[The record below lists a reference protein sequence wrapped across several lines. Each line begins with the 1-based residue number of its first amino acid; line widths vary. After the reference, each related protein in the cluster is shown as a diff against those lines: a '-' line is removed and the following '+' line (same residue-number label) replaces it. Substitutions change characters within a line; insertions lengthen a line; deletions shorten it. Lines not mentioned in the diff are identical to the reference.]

1 MVSSVLPIEGGRVFM
16 YQRPQLQ
23 VFGSLRELTQA
34 GWNGSNDGFAIR
46 IVADGDQLCPWLE
59 NHAPGCS

>member
-1 MVSSVLPIEGGRVFM
+1 MAFNTKGEIHM

-46 IVADGDQLCPWLE
+46 IVDDGDQLCPYID
-59 NHAPGCS
+59 NRYAPGCS

>member
-1 MVSSVLPIEGGRVFM
+1 M

-34 GWNGSNDGFAIR
+34 GWNGSNDGFAIQ
-46 IVADGDQLCPWLE
+46 IVSNGDQLCPYISDRY
-59 NHAPGCS
+59 APGCS

>member
-1 MVSSVLPIEGGRVFM
+1 M

-34 GWNGSNDGFAIR
+34 GWNGSNDGFAIQ
-46 IVADGDQLCPWLE
+46 IVADGDQLCPYVKDNW
-59 NHAPGCS
+59 APGCS

>member
-1 MVSSVLPIEGGRVFM
+1 M

-34 GWNGSNDGFAIR
+34 GWNGSNDGFAIQ
-46 IVADGDQLCPWLE
+46 IVANGDQLCPYISDRY
-59 NHAPGCS
+59 APGCS